1 MKQLALPVQLRA
13 SSIFASF
20 YPGSNADTVL
30 RLQSL
35 AQDAASLVTWLFG
48 PAAVGK
54 THLLQAVCANAG
66 SQGQAAGYLALG
78 EATSRPEMLTGCET
92 LAVVCLDD
100 FERIAGNAEWE
111 RAVFRLYT
119 ELDEYGGRLL
129 IAANAAPSVLQIS
142 LRDLA
147 SRLAAGTI
155 LRMQELAD
163 DERENALVLRASHL
177 GLELTSE
184 VAQFILRRVPRDMTT
199 LCSALDRLD
208 RASLATQRAL
218 TIPFVKAVLERDAG
232 RN

>member
-1 MKQLALPVQLRA
+1 
-13 SSIFASF
+13 
-20 YPGSNADTVL
+20 
-30 RLQSL
+30 
-35 AQDAASLVTWLFG
+35 
-48 PAAVGK
+48 
-54 THLLQAVCANAG
+54 LLQAVCANVGA
-66 SQGQAAGYLALG
+66 QGQAAGYLSLG
-78 EATSRPEMLTGCET
+78 DATSRPEILVGCET

-129 IAANAAPSVLQIS
+129 VAANAAPAALQIS

-155 LRMQELAD
+155 FRIQELAD
-163 DERENALVLRASHL
+163 DERESALIMRASHL
-177 GLELTSE
+177 GLELSSE

-199 LCSALDRLD
+199 LCSALDQLD

-218 TIPFVKAVLERDAG
+218 TIPFVKSVLERDAG
-232 RN
+232 RT